1 MKWPKKE
8 PQRQQIEQGLAA
20 FSQNVVQLQ
29 GLPTPIELE
38 VLSRQIVASIRREE
52 YFKIIQTRGPVS
64 AQRADP
70 NNPAFEAELG
80 VVHLLQSGQID
91 EAAWLIFLMV
101 FFAKPGVSGW
111 TRLKD
116 VYGKLGQ
123 GKWDW
128 ATVSANPAALPA
140 WLAANWKNIR
150 GKFGNHR
157 KYESMRPD
165 ARRPIGNSIASYI
178 GWVSASGGHPA
189 LFAGLVQTAGND
201 PHVIFDAFYRAIP
214 VKGFGRLGRFDWVAM
229 LARYGLAPA
238 EAGSAYLD
246 GATGPTNGAKLLF
259 FNDREAHISI
269 AAVQTRLDQLDQHLN
284 VGMEVLEDSLC
295 NWQKKPR
302 TFEHFKG

>member
-8 PQRQQIEQGLAA
+8 ARRQQIEQALVA
-20 FSQNVVQLQ
+20 FEQNVAPLP
-29 GLPTPIELE
+29 GMPTPVERY
-38 VLSRQIVASIRREE
+38 VLSRQIIASIRREE
-52 YFKIIQTRGPVS
+52 YFEILQKRGAIS
-64 AQRADP
+64 ARRADP
-70 NNPAFEAELG
+70 NDPAFEAEAG
-80 VVHLLQSGQID
+80 VVYLIQSGQID

-101 FFAKPGVSGW
+101 FFAKPEVSGW

-128 ATVSANPAALPA
+128 ATVSGNPAALTA
-140 WLAANWKNIR
+140 WLTANWRKIR

-165 ARRPIGNSIASYI
+165 ANRPIGGSFATYI
-178 GWVSASGGHPA
+178 GWVSASGGHVPH
-189 LFAGLVQTAGND
+189 FAGLVQAAGND

-229 LARYGLAPA
+229 LARYGLIPA

-259 FNDREAHISI
+259 FNDRKANVSTADIQ
-269 AAVQTRLDQLDQHLN
+269 ARLNQLDQHLN
-284 VGMEVLEDSLC
+284 VGMEILEDSLC

-302 TFEHFKG
+302 QFEHFKG